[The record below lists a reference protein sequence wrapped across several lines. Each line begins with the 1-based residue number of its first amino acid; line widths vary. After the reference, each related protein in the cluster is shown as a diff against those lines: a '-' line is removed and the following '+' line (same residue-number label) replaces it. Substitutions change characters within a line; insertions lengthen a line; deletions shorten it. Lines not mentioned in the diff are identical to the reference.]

1 MLTSL
6 LVLDMVLE
14 LDLRLPSQSR
24 EIERLL
30 CLCFFD
36 TGGLGGRG
44 VLTRL
49 ASGENWPREVRAA
62 TSITEAT
69 PRLEVLAEVSTYITE
84 IWDPVVDG
92 REQT

>member
-49 ASGENWPREVRAA
+49 ASGESLRGRDDLRYGLSEV
-62 TSITEAT
+62 
-69 PRLEVLAEVSTYITE
+69 
-84 IWDPVVDG
+84 
-92 REQT
+92 

>member
-49 ASGENWPREVRAA
+49 ASGENWPREV
-62 TSITEAT
+62 
-69 PRLEVLAEVSTYITE
+69 STYITAP
-84 IWDPVVDG
+84 IFWDME
-92 REQT
+92 RA

>member
-6 LVLDMVLE
+6 PVLDMVLE

-36 TGGLGGRG
+36 TGGLGGR
-44 VLTRL
+44 
-49 ASGENWPREVRAA
+49 AA

-69 PRLEVLAEVSTYITE
+69 PRLEVLAEVSTYITAP
-84 IWDPVVDG
+84 IFWDM
-92 REQT
+92 E